1 MGTYIQQQNSILDSI
16 KGRKFGL
23 NPRDFLITKGI
34 ADGIQALTSGTT
46 ATAVEN
52 FGVTSLDAT
61 TGAASTASSIGTT
74 ETGASWVMNAPEPG
88 VEKIVYKASATGGST
103 MPVVLEFGTGVTAFD
118 TTLGSTFTGALMLG
132 VGAYVRLKGLSAT
145 KWLVVGK
152 STGTSLAS
160 SN

>member
-1 MGTYIQQQNSILDSI
+1 MGTYAQQQNSILDSI
-16 KGRKFGL
+16 KGRKMGL
-23 NPRDFLITKGI
+23 NPRDFLITKGV
-34 ADGIQALTSGTT
+34 ADGIQVLTSGST

-74 ETGASWVMNAPEPG
+74 ETGASWTMNAPEPG

-103 MPVVLEFGTGVTAFD
+103 MPVVVEFGTGVTAQWSTFG
-118 TTLGSTFTGALMLG
+118 TTFTGLNLQG
-132 VGAYVRLKGLSAT
+132 VGAYARLKGITAT
-145 KWLVVGK
+145 KWLVVGN
-152 STGTSLAS
+152 STGTSFAS

>member
-1 MGTYIQQQNSILDSI
+1 MPTYVQQQNSILDSI
-16 KGRKFGL
+16 KGRKLGL
-23 NPRDFLITKGI
+23 NPRDYLITKGV
-34 ADGIQALTSGTT
+34 ADGIQVLTSGST

-74 ETGASWVMNAPEPG
+74 ELGCSWTMNAPEPG
-88 VEKIVYKASATGGST
+88 VEKTVYKNSATAGST
-103 MPVVLEFGTGVTAFD
+103 MPVVLEFGAGITAIWTTLGTTFTGVT
-118 TTLGSTFTGALMLG
+118 LQG
-132 VGAYVRLKGLSAT
+132 VGAYVRLKGISAT
-145 KWLVVGK
+145 KWLVVGN

>member
-1 MGTYIQQQNSILDSI
+1 MGTYTQQQNSILDSI

-23 NPRDFLITKGI
+23 NPRDFLITKGV
-34 ADGIQALTSGTT
+34 ADGIQVLTSGST
-46 ATAVEN
+46 ATAVLN

-74 ETGASWVMNAPEPG
+74 ETGASWTMNAPEPG
-88 VEKIVYKASATGGST
+88 VEKIVYKVSATGGST
-103 MPVVLEFGTGVTAFD
+103 MPVVLELGTGVTAID
-118 TTLGSTFTGALMLG
+118 TTLGTTFTGVNLQG
-132 VGAYVRLKGLSAT
+132 VGAYVRLKGITAT
-145 KWLVVGK
+145 QWLMIGK